1 MKNKKLIIGIIC
13 GIVLAG
19 LVVVMVLLLGTT
31 KPQEEVN
38 EQTST
43 KKLNETRTFE
53 GYEFK
58 DAKVK
63 EHEGQ
68 YVFEVQ
74 VTNKTAKEEAT
85 RIVVTYYG
93 ADEKELGAAVCMIP
107 KLAKDNSVDFNCSCD
122 IKEILSAVDYNIIA
136 TEKEIHDLKQS

>member
-31 KPQEEVN
+31 KPKEEVK
-38 EQTST
+38 EPTST

-58 DAKVK
+58 GAKVK

-93 ADEKELGAAVCMIP
+93 ADEKEVGAAVCMIP
-107 KLAKDNSVDFNCSCD
+107 KMKKESSVDFNCSCD
-122 IKEILSAVDYNIIA
+122 IKEILNAVDYKVIA